1 MKCELAFALQSLSE
15 ITASP
20 GRTRSGRSLTS
31 PAVPSSP
38 AAKRRKNA
46 RSDPARIW
54 SPATRPRRRQ
64 GGPNHARCPPTEDAA
79 CAPEDAALVPL
90 PEVAYL
96 DSPLD
101 APPTPEVACQDASDT
116 PPLVLPEAPPL
127 HAEVLPEVSHLDAEA
142 PPLDGEVLPDVT
154 HNALPLDAEVLPE
167 VRHLDVEV
175 FDNKVVPSSLRS
187 IAPILRVAAEI
198 DPERPRVAYLCLDR
212 AHPRVPGR
220 RWRDQHQR
228 GPPRG
233 SRYRNAVSGVVRLS
247 DRQDNHTLSYNYNHD
262 VATDYSVLVP
272 PSLIR
277 TGDGSSPP
285 IHTFGFGTDHDS
297 AAMHTIAE
305 ATAGTFS
312 FIENEAV
319 IHDSFAQCIGGL
331 LSVTVQEVRVAIE
344 CVCPGV
350 RVRSIKS
357 GRYKSRVDADWR
369 AASVDVGKLYADEER
384 RFLLSV
390 DVPTAGATDNVTSL
404 MKVSCTYR
412 DMATGQS
419 VDVAGQDVVVKR
431 PVGAEVGGRGGRRRL
446 SVMATETLLQRRG
459 QRLEHME
466 ASKILRRGKT

>member
-1 MKCELAFALQSLSE
+1 MSGAGKASTERTLGSLVAGGGTNIKE
-15 ITASP
+15 GLREAAATGTPFP
-20 GRTRSGRSLTS
+20 GSSG
-31 PAVPSSP
+31 
-38 AAKRRKNA
+38 
-46 RSDPARIW
+46 
-54 SPATRPRRRQ
+54 
-64 GGPNHARCPPTEDAA
+64 
-79 CAPEDAALVPL
+79 
-90 PEVAYL
+90 
-96 DSPLD
+96 
-101 APPTPEVACQDASDT
+101 
-116 PPLVLPEAPPL
+116 
-127 HAEVLPEVSHLDAEA
+127 
-142 PPLDGEVLPDVT
+142 
-154 HNALPLDAEVLPE
+154 
-167 VRHLDVEV
+167 
-175 FDNKVVPSSLRS
+175 
-187 IAPILRVAAEI
+187 
-198 DPERPRVAYLCLDR
+198 
-212 AHPRVPGR
+212 
-220 RWRDQHQR
+220 
-228 GPPRG
+228 
-233 SRYRNAVSGVVRLS
+233 S

-357 GRYKSRVDADWR
+357 GRYKSRVDADR
-369 AASVDVGKLYADEER
+369 ARRLTRKLYADEER

-431 PVGAEVGGRGGRRRL
+431 PVEAPEVEPDVEVERERL
-446 SVMATETLLQRRG
+446 RVMATEDIVAARAAAERA
-459 QRLEHME
+459 EHME
-466 ASKILRRGKT
+466 ASKILRRRGKALRQLRLGASGDATCVELASELRELSEQLGDRTQYVLAVRHERVVAAAHVVW